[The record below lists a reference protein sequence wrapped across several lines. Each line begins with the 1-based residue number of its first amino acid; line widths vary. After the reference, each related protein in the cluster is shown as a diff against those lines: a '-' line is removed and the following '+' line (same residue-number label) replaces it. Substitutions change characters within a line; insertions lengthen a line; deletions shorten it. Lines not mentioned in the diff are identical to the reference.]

1 VKIGID
7 SRGLRNYIAGI
18 GRILLEFL
26 GEIKGHNK
34 EEE

>member
-7 SRGLRNYIAGI
+7 CRELRNYVTGI

-34 EEE
+34 EEK